1 MDTMDVVVGM
11 RRRRDD
17 SPALF
22 ILAGKTAFRK
32 GPARVG
38 QTTRLIV
45 CLAVFHGGKPA
56 ARSGKRF
63 WPFPPIEGWMLPLRP
78 EGAEGVAERGADGRP
93 GAPAPRELHGR
104 NLSEVG
110 DAGGHPRGSSVPS
123 QPRALG
129 RNPFGIGDGVISK
142 SHRGAIRKHRFAGE
156 GEHGVAPFGLGG
168 LGGIHQQVERGSQG
182 ASRQQAACRKRHQV
196 AAVQGGCAAGWSGSS
211 GSMR

>member
-1 MDTMDVVVGM
+1 MSRGVS
-11 RRRRDD
+11 RRQ
-17 SPALF
+17 
-22 ILAGKTAFRK
+22 AGC
-32 GPARVG
+32 
-38 QTTRLIV
+38 Q
-45 CLAVFHGGKPA
+45 
-56 ARSGKRF
+56 SGKRY
-63 WPFPPIEGWMLPLRP
+63 WPSPAIEGWMPPLRP
-78 EGAEGVAERGADGRP
+78 EGTEGVAELGADGRP

-182 ASRQQAACRKRHQV
+182 ASRQQAACRKRQ
-196 AAVQGGCAAGWSGSS
+196 QGCRSQKRRYRGGVYPGHLLRYLARG
-211 GSMR
+211 R

>member
-1 MDTMDVVVGM
+1 M
-11 RRRRDD
+11 
-17 SPALF
+17 P
-22 ILAGKTAFRK
+22 
-32 GPARVG
+32 
-38 QTTRLIV
+38 
-45 CLAVFHGGKPA
+45 
-56 ARSGKRF
+56 
-63 WPFPPIEGWMLPLRP
+63 PLRP
-78 EGAEGVAERGADGRP
+78 EGTEGVAELGADGRP

-211 GSMR
+211 GSMRGGRATGVGSARVLQEGRSGHLGRHFSGSAGGGGRGSRSPIRWRAFGGNRRAGLPGAGDGRWRRRPEGCLRP